1 MAKAKND
8 YFRLIEQ
15 QAEYCV
21 MASDVL
27 EEILADFSAEA
38 VLNKKVK
45 MHEIEHLGDE
55 LHHVINTNLSAE
67 FITPIDQEDIL
78 RLAQIIDDVTDA
90 IDEVV
95 LYFYMYCV
103 EQLPEDA
110 LPLAKVM
117 SRCVRALRSAAGEL
131 KNFRKPEKLR
141 RLLVEVN
148 DIESEADE
156 IYIEAIRRLFRSS
169 SDTKKLIGDRAIYER
184 LENCCDLCEHASDI
198 IEQIIIKN
206 T

>member
-1 MAKAKND
+1 MAKVKND
-8 YFRLIEQ
+8 YFILLAQ

-21 MASDVL
+21 MASDLL
-27 EEILADFSAEA
+27 EEILADFSADA
-38 VLNKKVK
+38 VLKKKVK

-55 LHHVINTNLSAE
+55 LHHVINTGLAGE

-78 RLAQIIDDVTDA
+78 HLAQIIDDVTDA

-95 LYFYMYCV
+95 LYFYMYSV
-103 EQLPEDA
+103 TQLPEDA
-110 LPLAKVM
+110 PLLAKTM
-117 SRCVRALRSAAGEL
+117 SRCVRALHTAVGEL
-131 KNFRKPEKLR
+131 KSFKKPEQLRKL
-141 RLLVEVN
+141 LIEVN

-156 IYIEAIRRLFRSS
+156 IYIEAIRRLFLSA
-169 SDTKKLIGDRAIYER
+169 SDTKTLIGDRAIYER